1 MKPPHHTIDRLS
13 INLKLANVGSCDHSG
28 VSVDTGEEP
37 GLHAGGDGDG
47 RGAVSLLLQHVQ
59 HPHRL
64 AALHTRGAAVVST
77 STRAAN
83 N

>member
-1 MKPPHHTIDRLS
+1 M
-13 INLKLANVGSCDHSG
+13 VDHSG
-28 VSVDTGEEP
+28 VSVDAGEEP

-64 AALHTRGAAVVST
+64 AALHTRGAAAAVVST
-77 STRAAN
+77 TSTRVWVVPN
-83 N
+83 

>member
-1 MKPPHHTIDRLS
+1 M
-13 INLKLANVGSCDHSG
+13 
-28 VSVDTGEEP
+28 DTGEEP